1 MTLKVYREAIPQDEA
16 QKIEVFLKTHPA
28 DTIFQSPAFHHF
40 YLGLLNYHPWYFV
53 IFNAKNDVSAVL
65 LAVIISE
72 GGGLMARV
80 SSRCVVY
87 GGPIINADD
96 PSLLALLLES
106 LNKSIRNRAVFTQFR
121 NFRIWDETATAVFL
135 GHGFELR
142 DRLNL
147 IVTLKSKEAV
157 LAGFSAS
164 KRRQL
169 KKAFAAETVIRP
181 AENMNEVRMLYHLLQ
196 NLYRNKVKK
205 PLPPLSFFE
214 QFFMMLA
221 ASGHGVIL
229 LVIYNG
235 EIIGG
240 IVSPVTVGH
249 TISEL
254 YVCGLD
260 REYPHIYPSVAAT
273 WAAMEYGLNNGI
285 RYFDF
290 MGLGKPDVAYGVR
303 DFKLRFGGNQVNYG
317 RFARRNNKML
327 YAIAEFGYN
336 VLRTLKKI

>member
-1 MTLKVYREAIPQDEA
+1 MTLKVYREAIPQDET
-16 QKIEVFLKTHPA
+16 QKIENFLQTHPA
-28 DTIFQSPAFHHF
+28 YTIFQSPAFHHF
-40 YLGLLNYHPWYFV
+40 YLGLRNYHPWYFV
-53 IFNAKNDVSAVL
+53 IFNAKNDVTAVL

-72 GGGLMARV
+72 GSGIISRV

-87 GGPIINADD
+87 GGPVINADD
-96 PSLLALLLES
+96 PSLLALLLAS
-106 LNKSIRNRAVFTQFR
+106 LNKNIKHRAIFTQFR
-121 NFRIWDETATAVFL
+121 NFRIWNETATSIFL

-147 IVTLKSKEAV
+147 IVSLKSKEAV

-164 KRRQL
+164 RRRQL
-169 KKAFAAETVIRP
+169 KKAFASEIVIRP
-181 AENMNEVRMLYHLLQ
+181 AKNLKEVRILFQLLFK
-196 NLYRNKVKK
+196 LYRNKVKK

-214 QFFMMLA
+214 QFFMRLA

-229 LVIYNG
+229 LVLYEN

-240 IVSPVTVGH
+240 IVSPVTPAH

-290 MGLGKPDVAYGVR
+290 MGLGKPDVPYGVR
-303 DFKLRFGGNQVNYG
+303 DFKLRFGGDQVNYG
-317 RFARRNNKML
+317 RFARRNSKVL

-336 VLRTLKKI
+336 VLRSFKKI